1 MRVLSIVE
9 IAHGVPCLVTEQPNG
24 QISFFSLAVHV
35 DGNLKL
41 QELNDRIVGKEE
53 AEYDPV

>member
-1 MRVLSIVE
+1 
-9 IAHGVPCLVTEQPNG
+9 VTEQPNG